1 MSPFSEK
8 EIEYLRGRRL
18 GRLAT
23 LGSDGSPH
31 VVPVGYRVGDDDA
44 IELGGR
50 GFATSKKW
58 RDMQADQRVAFVVD
72 DFAEAEPPTPR
83 GIEIRGLAELH
94 TEGGEK
100 LGPGRDQTWIR
111 IVPERIV
118 AWGIDGAPYAPRGRS
133 VS

>member
-1 MSPFSEK
+1 LNPFSEK

-23 LGSDGSPH
+23 LGTDGAPH
-31 VVPVGYRVGDDDA
+31 VVPVGYRLSDDNV

-58 RDMQADQRVAFVVD
+58 RDMQADQRIAFVVD
-72 DFAEAEPPTPR
+72 DLAGTDPPTPR
-83 GIEIRGLAELH
+83 GVEIRGRAELH
-94 TEGGEK
+94 AEGGEK
-100 LGPGRDQTWIR
+100 LGPGRDPTWIQ

-133 VS
+133 VG

>member
-1 MSPFSEK
+1 LSPFSEK
-8 EIEYLRGRRL
+8 EIEYLRARRL

-23 LGSDGSPH
+23 LGTDGAPH
-31 VVPVGYRVGDDDA
+31 VVPVGYRLGDDNA

-50 GFATSKKW
+50 RFASSKKW
-58 RDMQADQRVAFVVD
+58 RDMQADQRIAFVVD
-72 DFAEAEPPTPR
+72 DLAETDPPTPR
-83 GIEIRGLAELH
+83 GIEIRGRAELH
-94 TEGGEK
+94 TEGGER
-100 LGPGRDQTWIR
+100 LGPGRDPTWIR